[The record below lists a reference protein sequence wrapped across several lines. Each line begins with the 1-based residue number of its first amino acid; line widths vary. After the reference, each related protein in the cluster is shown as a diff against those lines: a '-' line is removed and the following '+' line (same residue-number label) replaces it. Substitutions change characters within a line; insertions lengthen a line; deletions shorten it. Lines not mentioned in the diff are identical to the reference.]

1 MNSEMKQLLNKF
13 LEGTTT
19 LEEEKLLGRMLADND
34 VPAELKALAELLKA
48 EPCDASDAE
57 EWLSEDL
64 TDEFDRIV
72 SRRKQH
78 TAIRRLIAA
87 ASVLLIVGIGAL
99 LWFGSEDEANDAV
112 VVSDKT
118 MASSSRGGSA
128 YPPAA
133 EVIDESAVALS
144 GRNAVMPQQKV
155 ESENKTIALS
165 SMGESANRLVKN
177 ADAPSTTLSEEQMA
191 PVLAKLRKR
200 GEEIDDSVDRAHIRD
215 YIMNDEKLYNMG
227 QRILCDNCPIEE

>member
-19 LEEEKLLGRMLADND
+19 LEEEKQLGRMLADND

-48 EPCDASDAE
+48 EPCDALDAE

-78 TAIRRLIAA
+78 TVIRRLIAA

-99 LWFGSEDEANDAV
+99 LWFGSENKANDAV

-118 MASSSRGGSA
+118 MASSSMGESA

-133 EVIDESAVALS
+133 EVIEESAEALS
-144 GRNAVMPQQKV
+144 GRNGVKPQQKA
-155 ESENKTIALS
+155 E
-165 SMGESANRLVKN
+165 MGTQTMPGTT
-177 ADAPSTTLSEEQMA
+177 PSTTLSEEQLNTLLVA
-191 PVLAKLRKR
+191 HQVKLR
-200 GEEIDDSVDRAHIRD
+200 EIDDSVDMAHIKD
-215 YIMNDEKLYNMG
+215 YIENDEQLYKIG
-227 QRILCDNCPIEE
+227 QKALCLTCED

>member
-48 EPCDASDAE
+48 EPCDALDAE

-78 TAIRRLIAA
+78 TVIRRLIAA

-99 LWFGSEDEANDAV
+99 LWFGSEDKANDAV
-112 VVSDKT
+112 VAVSDG
-118 MASSSRGGSA
+118 RGGSA

-133 EVIDESAVALS
+133 EVIEESTELLS
-144 GRNAVMPQQKV
+144 NRNAVMPQQKV

-165 SMGESANRLVKN
+165 SRGESANRLVKN

-227 QRILCDNCPIEE
+227 QRILCENCPIEE

>member
-57 EWLSEDL
+57 EWLAEDL

-78 TAIRRLIAA
+78 TVIRRLIAA

-99 LWFGSEDEANDAV
+99 LWFGSEDKANDVV

-118 MASSSRGGSA
+118 MASSSMGESA
-128 YPPAA
+128 YPSAT
-133 EVIDESAVALS
+133 EVIDESAEVLS
-144 GRNAVMPQQKV
+144 GRNDVKPQQKA
-155 ESENKTIALS
+155 EIEIKTEPDT
-165 SMGESANRLVKN
+165 M
-177 ADAPSTTLSEEQMA
+177 PSTTLSEEQLNTILA
-191 PVLAKLRKR
+191 AHQAKLH
-200 GEEIDDSVDRAHIRD
+200 EIDDSVDMAHIKD
-215 YIMNDEKLYNMG
+215 YIENDEQLYKIG
-227 QRILCDNCPIEE
+227 QKALCLTCED

>member
-19 LEEEKLLGRMLADND
+19 LEEEKQLGRMLADND

-57 EWLSEDL
+57 EWLTEDL

-72 SRRKQH
+72 SRRKLH
-78 TAIRRLIAA
+78 TVIRRLIAA

-99 LWFGSEDEANDAV
+99 LWLGSEDEVNDAV
-112 VVSDKT
+112 VAVSD
-118 MASSSRGGSA
+118 SRGGSA

-133 EVIDESAVALS
+133 EVIDESTVALS
-144 GRNAVMPQQKV
+144 GRNGVMPQQKV

-165 SMGESANRLVKN
+165 SRDESANRLVKN

-227 QRILCDNCPIEE
+227 QRILCENCPIEE

>member
-19 LEEEKLLGRMLADND
+19 LEEEKQLGRMLADND

-57 EWLSEDL
+57 EWLTEDL

-78 TAIRRLIAA
+78 TVIRRLIAA
-87 ASVLLIVGIGAL
+87 ASVLLIVCIGAL
-99 LWFGSEDEANDAV
+99 LWFGSENKANDAV
-112 VVSDKT
+112 VAVSD
-118 MASSSRGGSA
+118 SRGGSA
-128 YPPAA
+128 YPPVA
-133 EVIDESAVALS
+133 EVIEESTDLLS
-144 GRNAVMPQQKV
+144 NRNAVMPQQKV

-165 SMGESANRLVKN
+165 SRGESANRLVKN
-177 ADAPSTTLSEEQMA
+177 ADAPSTPLSEEQMA

-227 QRILCDNCPIEE
+227 QRILCENCPIEE

>member
-1 MNSEMKQLLNKF
+1 MNERELLINKF
-13 LEGTTT
+13 LAGETTI
-19 LEEEKLLGRMLADND
+19 EEEQILARLIEGEAESENLQPLLY
-34 VPAELKALAELLKA
+34 LLKSKKH
-48 EPCDASDAE
+48 SDE
-57 EWLSEDL
+57 ELEKWLTEDYS
-64 TDEFDRIV
+64 DEYFRLVANRRRTIV
-72 SRRKQH
+72 RRW
-78 TAIRRLIAA
+78 LAA

-99 LWFGSEDEANDAV
+99 LWFGSEDKANDAV
-112 VVSDKT
+112 VAVSD
-118 MASSSRGGSA
+118 SRGGSA

-133 EVIDESAVALS
+133 DVIEESTELLS
-144 GRNAVMPQQKV
+144 SRNAVMPQQKV

-165 SMGESANRLVKN
+165 SRGESANRLVKN

-227 QRILCDNCPIEE
+227 QRILCENCPIEE

>member
-1 MNSEMKQLLNKF
+1 MNSEMKQLLDKF

-19 LEEEKLLGRMLADND
+19 LDEEKQLGRMLAESD

-57 EWLSEDL
+57 EWLAEDL

-78 TAIRRLIAA
+78 TVIRRLIAA

-99 LWFGSEDEANDAV
+99 LWFGSENKANDAV

-118 MASSSRGGSA
+118 MASSSRGESA
-128 YPPAA
+128 YPSAT
-133 EVIDESAVALS
+133 EVIDESTEALS
-144 GRNAVMPQQKV
+144 GSNDVKPQQKA
-155 ESENKTIALS
+155 EIEIKTEPDT
-165 SMGESANRLVKN
+165 M
-177 ADAPSTTLSEEQMA
+177 PSTTLSDEQLNTLLA
-191 PVLAKLRKR
+191 AHQAKLH
-200 GEEIDDSVDRAHIRD
+200 EIDDNVDMAHIKD
-215 YIMNDEKLYNMG
+215 YIENDEQLYKIG
-227 QRILCDNCPIEE
+227 QKALCLTCED

>member
-1 MNSEMKQLLNKF
+1 MNSEMKQLLDKF

-19 LEEEKLLGRMLADND
+19 LEEEKQLGRMLAESD

-57 EWLSEDL
+57 EWLAEDL

-78 TAIRRLIAA
+78 TVIRRLIAA

-99 LWFGSEDEANDAV
+99 LWFGSEDKANDAV

-118 MASSSRGGSA
+118 MASSSRGESA
-128 YPPAA
+128 YPSAT
-133 EVIDESAVALS
+133 EVIDESTEALS
-144 GRNAVMPQQKV
+144 VRNDVKPQQKA
-155 ESENKTIALS
+155 EIETKSKPDTT
-165 SMGESANRLVKN
+165 
-177 ADAPSTTLSEEQMA
+177 PSTTLSEEQLNTLLA
-191 PVLAKLRKR
+191 AHQAKLR
-200 GEEIDDSVDRAHIRD
+200 EIDDSVDMAHIKD
-215 YIMNDEKLYNMG
+215 YIENDEQLYKIG
-227 QRILCDNCPIEE
+227 QKALCLTCED

>member
-1 MNSEMKQLLNKF
+1 MNERELLINKF
-13 LEGTTT
+13 LAGETTI
-19 LEEEKLLGRMLADND
+19 EEEQILARLIEGEAEYENLQPLLY
-34 VPAELKALAELLKA
+34 LLKSKKH
-48 EPCDASDAE
+48 SDE
-57 EWLSEDL
+57 ELEKWLTEDYS
-64 TDEFDRIV
+64 DEYFRIV
-72 SRRKQH
+72 ANRRR
-78 TAIRRLIAA
+78 TIVRRWLAA

-99 LWFGSEDEANDAV
+99 LWFGSEDKANDAV
-112 VVSDKT
+112 VAVSD
-118 MASSSRGGSA
+118 SRGGSA

-133 EVIDESAVALS
+133 EVIEESTDLLS
-144 GRNAVMPQQKV
+144 NRNAVMPQQKV

-165 SMGESANRLVKN
+165 SRGESANRLVKN

-227 QRILCDNCPIEE
+227 QRILCENCPIEE

>member
-1 MNSEMKQLLNKF
+1 MNERELLINKF
-13 LEGTTT
+13 LAGETTI
-19 LEEEKLLGRMLADND
+19 EEEQMLARLIEGE
-34 VPAELKALAELLKA
+34 AEYENLQPLLYLLKSKKH
-48 EPCDASDAE
+48 SDE
-57 EWLSEDL
+57 ELEKWLTEDYS
-64 TDEFDRIV
+64 DEYFRLV
-72 SRRKQH
+72 ANSRRTIVH
-78 TAIRRLIAA
+78 RWLAA

-99 LWFGSEDEANDAV
+99 LWFGSEDKANDAV
-112 VVSDKT
+112 VAVSD
-118 MASSSRGGSA
+118 SRGGSA

-133 EVIDESAVALS
+133 EVIEESTELLS
-144 GRNAVMPQQKV
+144 NRNAVMPQQKV

-165 SMGESANRLVKN
+165 SRGESANRLVKN

-227 QRILCDNCPIEE
+227 QRILCENCPIEE